1 MTLAMSTLPAMTM
14 FCSILGKSAPVFGL
28 QNDGG
33 SHPTTAVTYG
43 DVISL
48 SCLSP
53 PSDATPPLLRPSGE
67 SKAIPSGKV
76 LELLPGVLQ

>member
-1 MTLAMSTLPAMTM
+1 M
-14 FCSILGKSAPVFGL
+14 GKEHISEKIS
-28 QNDGG
+28 Q
-33 SHPTTAVTYG
+33 
-43 DVISL
+43 VIT
-48 SCLSP
+48 LSP